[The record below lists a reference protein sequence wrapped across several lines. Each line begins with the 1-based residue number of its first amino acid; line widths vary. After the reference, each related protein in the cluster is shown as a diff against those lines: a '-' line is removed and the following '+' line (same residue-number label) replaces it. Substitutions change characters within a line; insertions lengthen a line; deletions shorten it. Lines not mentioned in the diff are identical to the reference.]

1 MEDSTNVIPTIHYS
15 DVPIEEF
22 VHTKEVED
30 AVHKVTQLHT
40 KVLSCDKDAVDSI
53 KPDSERH
60 ASNPDSSKAASI
72 PSGTEIVIDAIVYKL
87 PNEPI
92 NVAPLSVIIPPQ
104 LTNNDDF
111 LSDSQLPTQ
120 LPIKKS
126 AHNLDT
132 KTPAPRN
139 RIPSK
144 ILQSPYVNTF
154 GSIDKGKGKIDDD
167 IRPYTPF
174 EECGITYQ
182 VLSLLMQEY
191 SQWIQKGL
199 LKTHANN
206 KSYSNK
212 GKNALFGFDYMDF
225 VVAFPLDKNWFY
237 TMSQPKK
244 CWTDQHIDVIFYYLR
259 KKSKLRSMDQY
270 RYTTCN
276 CLFNTYIKNAY
287 KSDCGTYVAAFA
299 EFLSNEIKV
308 PSIPFQSEYLR
319 SRYATLLWKYGTN
332 KANAGYVSE
341 NDDHIRLK
349 AASILLADDE
359 LFNVE

>member
-1 MEDSTNVIPTIHYS
+1 MQLSTNFQTS
-15 DVPIEEF
+15 QF
-22 VHTKEVED
+22 
-30 AVHKVTQLHT
+30 
-40 KVLSCDKDAVDSI
+40 
-53 KPDSERH
+53 
-60 ASNPDSSKAASI
+60 
-72 PSGTEIVIDAIVYKL
+72 
-87 PNEPI
+87 

-167 IRPYTPF
+167 IRPYTPL

-206 KSYSNK
+206 
-212 GKNALFGFDYMDF
+212 
-225 VVAFPLDKNWFY
+225 
-237 TMSQPKK
+237 
-244 CWTDQHIDVIFYYLR
+244 
-259 KKSKLRSMDQY
+259 
-270 RYTTCN
+270 
-276 CLFNTYIKNAY
+276 
-287 KSDCGTYVAAFA
+287 DCGTYVAAFA